1 MIRREVICPVC
12 AESFDSY
19 LKLAKHMVLEDRP
32 IGGKPKGPHII
43 YLEMITGRPYT
54 DFGWGKDKKIAI
66 ALANYRKKHKSLP
79 S

>member
-1 MIRREVICPVC
+1 
-12 AESFDSY
+12 
-19 LKLAKHMVLEDRP
+19 MVLEDRP

-66 ALANYRKKHKSLP
+66 ALANYRKKHKS
-79 S
+79 